1 MADDWAG
8 LSAQLGKMQQA
19 WYVAAR
25 SYWSVFDQNSDTATI
40 VAEDGSTRQVP
51 SWRAISGALGSKANK
66 ATTLAG
72 YGITDAIPAA
82 GGTVPGQLS
91 FTNSI
96 AGGSV
101 RQNGDIGAGFGW
113 WRTAPSF
120 LTMLCQQNG
129 AAYTL
134 WRADSYARSL
144 ANCMV
149 HARNYDG
156 SAATVQYRV
165 ANGADAS
172 QGDALFEMMGD
183 GTFTVAGP
191 AGGSNVT
198 LSREGHVLARG
209 LIVPGAYTRATLPA
223 PNGSPSGIAY
233 ISDGPNGPTHVF
245 SNGQKWRIPTMTD
258 L

>member
-51 SWRAISGALGSKANK
+51 SWRAMTNAIINRVISGQMTFTGSGN
-66 ATTLAG
+66 
-72 YGITDAIPAA
+72 
-82 GGTVPGQLS
+82 
-91 FTNSI
+91 
-96 AGGSV
+96 GSL
-101 RQNGDIGAGFGW
+101 RQTADVGAGFAQ
-113 WRTAPSF
+113 WRSSGAF
-120 LTMLCQQNG
+120 LSLYCPRNDS
-129 AAYTL
+129 AYTL
-134 WRADSYARSL
+134 WRADSAARYL

-156 SAATVQYRV
+156 SSATVQYRV
-165 ANGADAS
+165 ANGADGT
-172 QGDALFEMMGD
+172 QGDAVFEMMGD
-183 GTFTVAGP
+183 GSFTVVSP
-191 AGGSNVT
+191 AGGQNVK
-198 LSREGHVLARG
+198 LSGGGHVLARG

-223 PNGSPSGIAY
+223 ADLWPAAVAY
-233 ISDGPNGPTHVF
+233 ITDGPAGPSHVF